1 MKIKFLSG
9 ILTLLFISCGFN
21 GKEKEETASVPK
33 FQNNGHELVY
43 NMVQKVGSY
52 DLLKTKKDVVY
63 TYTYQT
69 PDGKADISTE
79 KYVFDGEY
87 SYGAYMQH
95 ERTLPELE
103 GLIEQG
109 YDGSN
114 FWLRHNGEYVES
126 EDQLQR
132 VKFNRPT
139 NFYWFTMMQKL
150 LDDGITYEYL
160 GEKTVNNKA
169 YDIVKISF
177 DFAKSKPTDIYQVYI
192 NKETGLIDQFL
203 FTVVDFG
210 VIETPYLMLLE
221 YENIDGI
228 LIPVNRKYKKST
240 WDSALN
246 NDPWITVTWTNIKFN
261 NDLKPELFK
270 K

>member
-1 MKIKFLSG
+1 MKIKILSG
-9 ILTLLFISCGFN
+9 VLSMLFISCGFG
-21 GKEKEETASVPK
+21 GKEKKETISVPDFRNK
-33 FQNNGHELVY
+33 GHKLIY
-43 NMVQKVGSY
+43 NMVQKVGDY
-52 DLLKTKKDVVY
+52 DLLKAKNDVVY

-69 PDGKADISTE
+69 PDGKTDVSTE
-79 KYVFDGEY
+79 KYLFDEEY
-87 SYGAYMQH
+87 SYGAYKKH

-109 YDGSN
+109 YDGTD
-114 FWLRHNGEYVES
+114 FWLRHNGEYLAG
-126 EDQLQR
+126 EDQMQQ

-150 LDDGITYEYL
+150 LDKGINYDYL
-160 GEKTVNNKA
+160 GEKMVDNKA

-203 FTVVDFG
+203 FTVADFN
-210 VIETPYLMLLE
+210 VVERPYLMLLE
-221 YENIDGI
+221 YEKVDGI
-228 LIPVNRKYKKST
+228 LIPVTRKYKAST
-240 WDSALN
+240 WDGELT
-246 NDPWITVTWTNIKFN
+246 DKPWITVNWSDIKFN
-261 NDLKPELFK
+261 NGLEKDLFK